1 MTIEYD
7 ESLEPYFLTE
17 ASDLIQTIEQNLFN
31 LLEAKTI
38 ERVHTL
44 MRGAHTIKGSA
55 ANCGLKTVETIA
67 HHLED
72 VFQALYAEDLTIDAE
87 LGSLL
92 LEGYECLRE
101 PLNAIF
107 NRRSY
112 DEAQILDRTA
122 TVFAKLQ
129 HKLGDFFGRETELP
143 SSEDLGFD
151 VVGLIFSD
159 SVPQDLEQLEK
170 IVQSGDSDSI
180 EQILTEKAIFFG
192 ELATSYDLIGL
203 ALIAKATI
211 AALEQHPN
219 RVVEV
224 AIAALS
230 NLQEAYAAV
239 MAGDRQKGGQLS
251 VELATWAGISLASIE
266 NHAANSLEDWDT
278 DDRPR
283 IDTPS
288 ALPQEEDLLSLLEE
302 EPIAPVIKTNYH
314 REEEEDLLSL
324 LEEEPI
330 APIIK
335 DSPNSHPEN
344 EDLLVLLDESEPE
357 TIDIFSRVDDGE
369 SLMALQNEAI
379 EEEIEMLDWEE
390 QDDSEPKTEI
400 FQTAFVDNSDFVPAS
415 KSEEKAGQ
423 IELFNSEAS
432 IIAKSPIDRILTSI
446 SVSKV
451 DREPVPAIAP
461 KPSEKI
467 RPTADLPTIRVA
479 IEQVD
484 RLSHAIA
491 ELSIGDSQ
499 QNLRL
504 EQIQSSVKQASEQFL
519 GCQRELEKIRDW
531 SDKNLLLPESIHNQ
545 RQQFITGNRL
555 SISTTDQFDSLEM
568 DVYSDL
574 HLLLQNLSER
584 MLELGQK
591 IESIDSTLQKNY
603 LERGKRK
610 QLLGNARE
618 DLLQARTIALGTIF
632 QRFPRLIQ
640 QAISTHNKPAQLQI
654 IGSEVLVDKAIAE
667 KLYDPLLHL
676 IRNAYDHGLED
687 VETRVQQGKEAT
699 GTITVSAYD
708 RGNRIAIEVRDD
720 GAGLNWERIRTK
732 ALERNIL
739 LPSQAANISEDELA
753 QVLFEPGF
761 STADRVSDLSGRGI
775 GLDVVRNQ
783 IQAVQGTISIRST
796 AGEGTTFTLQIPLAL
811 TTARLLICQSQGL
824 TYALIADAIERVL
837 LPRSEQIQEQPS
849 LTGKGT
855 DRFLRWEEGEQMRL
869 IPIRKLNEIVEYR
882 YPLPPRTNAL
892 DFGSIPIPKQN
903 ANSLLLLKNDRL
915 SLCIEVEQSLLEK
928 ELTIKSLGNSFQIPS
943 YVQGYCILDSGSL
956 CLAID
961 PVESI
966 VFKEGRSSSNSHN
979 ITSQIIP
986 TNAPIIAEAELI
998 EDTPS
1003 DNESDPPLILGG
1015 RLDLLVLVVEDSIV
1029 QRQSIVRSFSKAGY
1043 AIVQASNGQEA
1054 LAQLKQHPNI
1064 RLIVCDIEMPYMNG
1078 FEFLSYRRQDY
1089 RLAQI
1094 PTIML
1099 TSRSG
1104 NKHRQ
1109 FALALGA
1116 NAYIT
1121 KPYADRELLEVAGQ
1135 LVVSG

>member
-7 ESLEPYFLTE
+7 DSLELYFLAE
-17 ASDLIQTIEQNLFN
+17 ASDLIETIEQNLFN

-44 MRGAHTIKGSA
+44 MRSAHTIKGSA

-72 VFQALYAEDLTIDAE
+72 IFQALYAEDLTIDAE

-101 PLNAIF
+101 PLNAIL
-107 NRRSY
+107 NQRSY
-112 DEAQILDRTA
+112 NEAQILDRTA

-129 HKLGDFFGRETELP
+129 HKLGDFFGREAELP

-170 IVQSGDSDSI
+170 IVQSGDRESI
-180 EQILTEKAIFFG
+180 QQTLTEKAIFFG
-192 ELATSYDLIGL
+192 ELATSYDLAGL
-203 ALIAKATI
+203 ALIAKATLSAI
-211 AALEQHPN
+211 EQHPN

-224 AIAALS
+224 AIAAS
-230 NLQEAYAAV
+230 GNLQEAYVAV
-239 MAGDRQKGGQLS
+239 MAGDRQQGGQLS
-251 VELATWAGISLASIE
+251 VELATLAGISLANIE
-266 NHAANSLEDWDT
+266 NEPANSPEDWDAVE
-278 DDRPR
+278 RSS
-283 IDTPS
+283 IDIS
-288 ALPQEEDLLSLLEE
+288 YAVPQEENLLSLLDEE
-302 EPIAPVIKTNYH
+302 SVALPINAVIETSYQS
-314 REEEEDLLSL
+314 EEEDLLSL
-324 LEEEPI
+324 LEDPI
-330 APIIK
+330 A
-335 DSPNSHPEN
+335 SVM
-344 EDLLVLLDESEPE
+344 EDNRYSQQEDDDLIVLLDGDEPE

-369 SLMALQNEAI
+369 SLIALQNEAI

-390 QDDSEPKTEI
+390 RDDSEPKTEI
-400 FQTAFVDNSDFVPAS
+400 FRSELVSAGES
-415 KSEEKAGQ
+415 KEKAGR
-423 IELFNSEAS
+423 IELFNLEAS
-432 IIAKSPIDRILTSI
+432 ITTKSPIDRILTSI
-446 SVSKV
+446 SIERIER
-451 DREPVPAIAP
+451 DPAPSIVP
-461 KPSEKI
+461 KPSEKL
-467 RPTADLPTIRVA
+467 RSTVDLPTIRVA
-479 IEQVD
+479 IKQVD
-484 RLSHAIA
+484 RLSRTIA
-491 ELSIGDSQ
+491 ELSIGESQ

-504 EQIQSSVKQASEQFL
+504 EQIQNFAKQASEQFL

-531 SDKNLLLPESIHNQ
+531 SDKNLLLPESVYNQ
-545 RQQFITGNRL
+545 RQQFIAGNRL
-555 SISTTDQFDSLEM
+555 SISTADQFDSLEM

-574 HLLLQNLSER
+574 HLLLQNLGER

-610 QLLGNARE
+610 QLLSNARE

-640 QAISTHNKPAQLQI
+640 QAISTYNKPAQLQI

-687 VETRVQQGKEAT
+687 VETRVHRGKEAT
-699 GTITVSAYD
+699 GTIVLSAYD
-708 RGNRIAIEVRDD
+708 RGNRIVIEVRDD

-739 LPSQAANISEDELA
+739 LPSQAANISEDELVE
-753 QVLFEPGF
+753 VLFEPGF
-761 STADRVSDLSGRGI
+761 STADRVSDLSGRGV
-775 GLDVVRNQ
+775 GLDVVRSQ
-783 IQAVQGTISIRST
+783 IQAIQGKISIRS
-796 AGEGTTFTLQIPLAL
+796 AVGEGTTFTLQIPLAL
-811 TTARLLICQSQGL
+811 TTARLLVCQSQGL
-824 TYALIADAIERVL
+824 TYALVADAIERVL
-837 LPRSEQIQEQPS
+837 LPRSEQIQQQPS
-849 LTGKGT
+849 LTGQGT
-855 DRFLRWEEGEQMRL
+855 DRFLRWKEGGQMRL
-869 IPIRKLNEIVEYR
+869 IPIRKLSEIVDYS
-882 YPLPPRTNAL
+882 YPIPPRHNNL
-892 DFGSIPIPKQN
+892 DFGSIPIPKQST
-903 ANSLLLLKNDRL
+903 NSLLLLKNDDRL
-915 SLCIEVEQSLLEK
+915 SLCIEVEQTLLEK
-928 ELTIKSLGNSFQIPS
+928 ELTIESLGNSFQIPS
-943 YVQGYCILDSGSL
+943 YIQGYCVLDSGAL

-961 PVESI
+961 PIESI
-966 VFKEGRSSSNSHN
+966 STKEGLSKRITNLAPQNSL
-979 ITSQIIP
+979 IA
-986 TNAPIIAEAELI
+986 APIIAEAELI
-998 EDTPS
+998 EDISP
-1003 DNESDPPLILGG
+1003 ESEPPLTLGG
-1015 RLDLLVLVVEDSIV
+1015 RLDLLVLVVEDSSV

-1116 NAYIT
+1116 NGYLT
-1121 KPYADRELLEVAGQ
+1121 KPYADQELLELAGELVA
-1135 LVVSG
+1135 SD